1 MVQHR
6 RVLRTQSHL
15 CEPRR
20 LGLRRRGAEHH
31 SRAGA
36 SHSRHGHQ
44 QNHYDQGIPRLRPAS
59 FRQQR
64 FQQRPFYL
72 DQYRGELAQLWRSH
86 GNRQH
91 AARNHDR
98 ALPLLRGDDVQRIK
112 KNLAAFLMAGLLFE
126 TAPPSTAQQAPQM
139 PAAPSRI
146 SVTTEL
152 VLVNVLARDK
162 KGNLIRDLK
171 KEDFTLLEDGKKQ
184 EISTFDFENV
194 DAPLTA
200 GPAEATVSGSAP
212 EGNLLRAPQ
221 KGPVSL
227 NARDRRLM
235 LFFFDFSAMDPEQID
250 RAVDAAK
257 SFVSTKM
264 QPADLV
270 ALVSLAT
277 NLHVDLDF
285 TDNKEKLLSVLTSY
299 TSGEG
304 QGFDNGSTGS
314 AEGAAETGGSFAAD
328 DTDYNTFSADRKL
341 LALESIMQTLGKL
354 SQKKSLIYF
363 SNGISQSGM
372 DNQTA
377 LRAATAAA
385 VKANVSIYSIDIRG
399 LQAFPPG
406 GEAQS
411 ASLHGQ
417 SAYSGQS
424 VLNDLNNN
432 AASQETLAT
441 LSSDTGGKS
450 FFDSNDF
457 SGVFSQVQ
465 KDTSAYYVLGFLSN
479 NPAKDG
485 RYRHLKVQVN
495 RPDLKLDYRSG
506 YYADRDF
513 EHLNKADRE
522 QQLDDE
528 LAAQLSQVDVPL
540 YAGAA
545 YFRQDDAHYYLAV
558 SLVIPGSQIPFV
570 TEKDKDNATI
580 DIIGQVLE
588 SNKFPVGH
596 LRDTVKLA
604 VDSTQQVRR
613 KNVQYNTG
621 FVLAPGS
628 YHLKF
633 VVRENQTGKMGAF
646 EMDVQVPDLRKAP
659 LKMSSVVLSSLRT
672 PAINKKGAPNPLV
685 RDQMETVPNITHVF
699 TADQHLY
706 LQYEVYDAA
715 KGKNPTPV
723 ASVPAA
729 PATTSGQSLPNAVSG
744 QPAAAAK
751 PEAPRPAPAK
761 PTKDSVRVLT
771 SIEFLQG
778 GRKVYE
784 SKPVVA
790 NAVAAPERKAVVLQM
805 DVPLQALKP
814 GLYLCQVNIID
825 DVSGT
830 FAFPRFPLLIREP
843 QPPAPLKT
851 GK

>member
-1 MVQHR
+1 M
-6 RVLRTQSHL
+6 T
-15 CEPRR
+15 E
-20 LGLRRRGAEHH
+20 
-31 SRAGA
+31 
-36 SHSRHGHQ
+36 
-44 QNHYDQGIPRLRPAS
+44 
-59 FRQQR
+59 
-64 FQQRPFYL
+64 
-72 DQYRGELAQLWRSH
+72 
-86 GNRQH
+86 
-91 AARNHDR
+91 
-98 ALPLLRGDDVQRIK
+98 RIK

-126 TAPPSTAQQAPQM
+126 TAPSLTAQQAPQM

-152 VLVNVLARDK
+152 VLVNVIARDK

-221 KGPVSL
+221 KGPAL
-227 NARDRRLM
+227 LDARDRRLM

-285 TDNKEKLLSVLTSY
+285 TDNREKLTSVLSSY
-299 TSGEG
+299 TSGQG

-314 AEGAAETGGSFAAD
+314 AEGTAETGGSFAAD
-328 DTDYNTFSADRKL
+328 DTDYNTFNADRKL
-341 LALESIMQTLGKL
+341 LALASVMQALGKL

-385 VKANVSIYSIDIRG
+385 VKANVSIYSMDLRG

-465 KDTSAYYVLGFLSN
+465 KDTSAYYVLGFVSN
-479 NPAKDG
+479 NSAKDG

-495 RPDLKLDYRSG
+495 RPDLKLDYRAG

-545 YFRQDDAHYYLAV
+545 YFRQDDSHYYLAV

-580 DIIGQVLE
+580 DIIGQVFE
-588 SNKFPVGH
+588 GGKFPVGR
-596 LRDTVKLA
+596 LRDTVKLT
-604 VDSTQQVRR
+604 VDSTRQVRR
-613 KNVQYNTG
+613 KNIQYNTG

-633 VVRENQTGKMGAF
+633 VVRENQNGRMGAF
-646 EMDVQVPDLRKAP
+646 EMDVQIPDLRKAP

-672 PAINKKGAPNPLV
+672 PVTGKKAGPNPLV

-715 KGKNPTPV
+715 KGKNPAP
-723 ASVPAA
+723 PAA
-729 PATTSGQSLPNAVSG
+729 NG
-744 QPAAAAK
+744 QPDAANAAAGK
-751 PEAPRPAPAK
+751 APR
-761 PTKDSVRVLT
+761 DSVRVLT

-778 GRKVYE
+778 GVKVYE
-784 SKPVVA
+784 SKPVMTKE
-790 NAVAAPERKAVVLQM
+790 VAAPERKAVVLEI
-805 DVPLQALKP
+805 DVPLGSLKP
-814 GLYLCQVNIID
+814 GLYLCQVNVID
-825 DVSGT
+825 DVSGN
-830 FAFPRFPLLIREP
+830 FAFPRFPVLIRE
-843 QPPAPLKT
+843 AAT
-851 GK
+851 SAGGKAGS